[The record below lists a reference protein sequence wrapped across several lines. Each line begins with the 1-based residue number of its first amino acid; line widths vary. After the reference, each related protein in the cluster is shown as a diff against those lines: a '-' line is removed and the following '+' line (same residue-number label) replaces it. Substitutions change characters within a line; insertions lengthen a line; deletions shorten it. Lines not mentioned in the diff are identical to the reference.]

1 MKTTVG
7 LLLVAACSAMA
18 MGAGGYEIV
27 KVQPVFSPDAP
38 DFGDFTVR
46 VQIRNTQ
53 TQPAEAAVTCLYLG
67 LTHAGVYF
75 KGEPQVIKQ
84 YLIVKLGPGESKTLV
99 FDKGFTGYHPETLG
113 ELIVSV
119 AGTGVVKSLP
129 LQTKF
134 PPGSQD

>member
-1 MKTTVG
+1 MLWLIV
-7 LLLVAACSAMA
+7 ACSAMA
-18 MGAGGYEIV
+18 LAAGGYEIV
-27 KVQPVFSPDAP
+27 KIQPVFSPDAP
-38 DFGDFTVR
+38 NFGDFTVR
-46 VQIRNTQ
+46 VQVRNTQ
-53 TQPAEAAVTCLYLG
+53 AQPAEAAVTCLYLG

-75 KGEPQVIKQ
+75 TAEPQVVKQ
-84 YLIVKLGPGESKTLV
+84 YLMVKLGPGESKTIV
-99 FDKGFTGYHPETLG
+99 FDRGFTGYHPESLG